1 MVLGFYEAR
10 PGLLVACISSS
21 VHSETPFCPIVPET
35 TYWKPWALEGGG
47 CCHYPLSCGEGG
59 CSRKLKLAK
68 RLDYSPPLSWAR
80 LCGVCSCST
89 TSSRTCMR
97 PTSSSSMFRC
107 LILARLTASARIAR
121 APIATAPAAL
131 APTAKAPRLVHP
143 SPVATR
149 ANATCLP
156 NGGCSSC
163 LLALRFLTVL
173 SFPRFSSETQTHTI
187 GMMQLNETR
196 CVLSTGL

>member
-1 MVLGFYEAR
+1 MSLIDSPAFH
-10 PGLLVACISSS
+10 LSHSSS
-21 VHSETPFCPIVPET
+21 FLRPSGNPCPTQPSHTPTPHPNNTENPTVLHRPVEST
-35 TYWKPWALEGGG
+35 
-47 CCHYPLSCGEGG
+47 
-59 CSRKLKLAK
+59 LAK
-68 RLDYSPPLSWAR
+68 RLDYSPPLSRAR

-89 TSSRTCMR
+89 ISSRTCNR

-163 LLALRFLTVL
+163 LALGFLTVL
-173 SFPRFSSETQTHTI
+173 SFPRFP
-187 GMMQLNETR
+187 
-196 CVLSTGL
+196 STA